1 MNTAVATRQN
11 GNGNV
16 PANGNAGA
24 LMESVMIKGDLS
36 KLTPHERS
44 DYYMHVCKSV
54 GLNPLT
60 QPFQYITL
68 NGKLTLYARK
78 DCTDQLRMIHNVSV
92 SDLTETER
100 EGVFVVTAKVQN
112 GSGRTDMAKGAVNI
126 AGLKGEALANALMK
140 AETKAK
146 RRATLSICGLGML
159 DELEVED
166 IPAAAKRENPHVTRP
181 SDLSDA
187 VVEYDQHGQPIDNI
201 PLGDDRIEQ
210 LTKAKAR
217 SDFAAAQMEMRQAK
231 TPRELETWGKN
242 NANRVASYPSDWQEI
257 LRNMYA
263 EQMDELRKL
272 GEHQEE

>member
-1 MNTAVATRQN
+1 MENESMSTAVATRQN
-11 GNGNV
+11 GNG
-16 PANGNAGA
+16 A
-24 LMESVMIKGDLS
+24 LMESVLLKGDLS

-44 DYYMHVCKSV
+44 DYYLQVCRSV

-60 QPFQYITL
+60 QPFQYIVL

-100 EGVFVVTAKVQN
+100 EGVFVVTAKVMN

-166 IPAAAKRENPHVTRP
+166 IPKEARRENPHVTKP
-181 SDLSDA
+181 EDLSDA
-187 VVEYDQHGQPIDNI
+187 RPRYDENGQRIDWIDTSEHRVE
-201 PLGDDRIEQ
+201 R

-217 SDFAAAQMEMRQAK
+217 PVADTLNKAMRLNTTAA
-231 TPRELETWGKN
+231 ELVEWGIEH
-242 NANRVASYPSDWQEI
+242 AEQVASLPSDWEEIFQSRYQEF
-257 LRNMYA
+257 L
-263 EQMDELRKL
+263 DELRKQPVNVL
-272 GEHQEE
+272 QAG

>member
-1 MNTAVATRQN
+1 MERV
-11 GNGNV
+11 
-16 PANGNAGA
+16 
-24 LMESVMIKGDLS
+24 LMKGDLS
-36 KLTPHERS
+36 TLTAQERVS
-44 DYYMHVCKSV
+44 YYSEVCKSV

-92 SDLTETER
+92 SDLTESER

-166 IPAAAKRENPHVTRP
+166 IPAAAKRPNPHVTTP
-181 SDLSDA
+181 DDVSDA
-187 VVEYDQHGQPIDNI
+187 VVEYDEQGNPIDNI
-201 PLGDDRIEQ
+201 PLGDPSIEP
-210 LTKAKAR
+210 LGRAKIR
-217 SDFAAAQMEMRQAK
+217 KDFEAALLEMRATVTLRQ
-231 TPRELETWGKN
+231 LETWGKA
-242 NANRVASYPSDWQEI
+242 NANRVQSYPPNDAEI
-257 LRNMYA
+257 FRKLYA
-263 EQMDELRKL
+263 EHRDELRAAMVPDL
-272 GEHQEE
+272 NPLQAG

>member
-1 MNTAVATRQN
+1 MSTTVATRQN
-11 GNGNV
+11 GT
-16 PANGNAGA
+16 PASGSAGA
-24 LMESVMIKGDLS
+24 LMESVLLKGDLS
-36 KLTPHERS
+36 KCTPQERS
-44 DYYMHVCKSV
+44 DYYLQVCKSV

-60 QPFQYITL
+60 QPFQYIVL

-92 SDLTETER
+92 SDLTESER

-112 GSGRTDMAKGAVNI
+112 GVGRTDMAKGAVNI
-126 AGLKGEALANALMK
+126 AGLKGENLANALMK

-166 IPAAAKRENPHVTRP
+166 IPKEAKRENPHVTKP

-187 VVEYDQHGQPIDNI
+187 VVEYDEHGEPIDNI
-201 PLGDDRIEQ
+201 PTGDERIEQ

-217 SDFAAAQMEMRQAK
+217 PDFAAAQMEMRKAR
-231 TPRELETWGKN
+231 TPKELETWGKN
-242 NANRVASYPSDWQEI
+242 NANRVSSYPSEWQEI

-263 EQMDELRKL
+263 EQMEELRKPQPDNPL
-272 GEHQEE
+272 QAG